1 MKKKTTGEK
10 NIKPDLKHDSMEFSA
25 ATDGDD
31 RLDTD
36 DASYE
41 EEGINADE
49 LDALEDD
56 PAMEAA
62 LNEAEQDREADPDNL
77 TDEDWT
83 DDLPDNNEEED
94 DDDDDEYERNS
105 T

>member
-1 MKKKTTGEK
+1 MKKKTNGEED
-10 NIKPDLKHDSMEFSA
+10 IKPDLKHDTMEFSA

-36 DASYE
+36 DAYYE
-41 EEGINADE
+41 EEGIDADE
-49 LDALEDD
+49 LAALEDD
-56 PAMEAA
+56 PASVAAA
-62 LNEAEQDREADPDNL
+62 LNEAEHDREIDIDKL

-94 DDDDDEYERNS
+94 EGEDEDERNS
-105 T
+105 R

>member
-1 MKKKTTGEK
+1 MKKKNGEED
-10 NIKPDLKHDSMEFSA
+10 IKPDLKHDTMEFSA

-41 EEGINADE
+41 EEGIDADE
-49 LDALEDD
+49 LEALEDD
-56 PAMEAA
+56 PALEAAA
-62 LNEAEQDREADPDNL
+62 LNEAEMDREVDPDKL

-83 DDLPDNNEEED
+83 DDLPDNNEVD
-94 DDDDDEYERNS
+94 DEDDEYERS
-105 T
+105 SS

>member
-1 MKKKTTGEK
+1 MKKKNGEED
-10 NIKPDLKHDSMEFSA
+10 IKPDLKHDTMEFSA

-41 EEGINADE
+41 EEGIDADE
-49 LDALEDD
+49 LEALEDD
-56 PAMEAA
+56 PALEAAA
-62 LNEAEQDREADPDNL
+62 LNEAEMDREVDPDKL

-83 DDLPDNNEEED
+83 DDLPDNKEED
-94 DDDDDEYERNS
+94 EEDDEYERNS
-105 T
+105 S

>member
-1 MKKKTTGEK
+1 MKKKTNEEEDV
-10 NIKPDLKHDSMEFSA
+10 KPDLKHDTMEFSA

-49 LDALEDD
+49 LEAIEADPALE
-56 PAMEAA
+56 AAA
-62 LNEAEQDREADPDNL
+62 LNEAEQDREVDPDKL

-83 DDLPDNNEEED
+83 DDLPDINVEEEND
-94 DDDDDEYERNS
+94 DYERNS
-105 T
+105 S

>member
-1 MKKKTTGEK
+1 MKKKTNGEED
-10 NIKPDLKHDSMEFSA
+10 IKPDLKHDTMEFSA

-36 DASYE
+36 DAFYE
-41 EEGINADE
+41 EEGIDADE
-49 LDALEDD
+49 LAALEDD
-56 PAMEAA
+56 PASIAAA
-62 LNEAEQDREADPDNL
+62 LNEAERDREIDIDKL

-94 DDDDDEYERNS
+94 EDEDERDS
-105 T
+105 S